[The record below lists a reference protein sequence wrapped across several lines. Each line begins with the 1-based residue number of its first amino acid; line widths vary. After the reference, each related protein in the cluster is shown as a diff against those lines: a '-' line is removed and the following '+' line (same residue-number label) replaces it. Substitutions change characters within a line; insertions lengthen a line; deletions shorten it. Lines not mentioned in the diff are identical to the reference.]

1 MKTLLPFLKPY
12 RGKCVFILL
21 VTLADVAGALL
32 IPTITAD
39 MINIAVE
46 GSHMDLLLRKGFL
59 MFGVALLSGLLTLMG
74 SWLCARLSADLGR
87 DLREA
92 VYDRSLAFS
101 ASDFETFGTA
111 SMITRTLNDVNI
123 IQQAFVYFI
132 QMILPV
138 PMVCVLGIALAF
150 RINTQM
156 GVLILCGTCFVLLA
170 ALLIMG
176 KAAPIFEKLQRFLD
190 RRAPGRAEY
199 ATPRKEADRP
209 EFLSGLVGNVTC
221 GAPLAAIIRNTNT
234 RSGDYS
240 NLAVVPRP
248 GHADYTAAVKYGG
261 AQDAA
266 GGGHFSGRLTA
277 PLCIAGGV
285 CLQLLRR
292 EGIEIISRIAA
303 IAGVEDAGELTASTA
318 EKAFPVVDDAQGT
331 KMREAIAAAK
341 AEGDS
346 VGGIIEVAA
355 FGLPVGLG
363 DPRFG
368 GMENRIAAIVF
379 GVPAVK
385 GVEFGEGF
393 GAARLRGSENN
404 DGFCVRDGKIGTI
417 TNHCGGILGGITN
430 GMPLR
435 FRAAV
440 KPTPSIFRPQQSVN
454 LETMEETT
462 LQIQGRHDPCIVPR
476 AVPVME
482 AAAAIAIY
490 DALLGYERER
500 M

>member
-1 MKTLLPFLKPY
+1 MTLDGVP
-12 RGKCVFILL
+12 
-21 VTLADVAGALL
+21 AGQA
-32 IPTITAD
+32 I
-39 MINIAVE
+39 
-46 GSHMDLLLRKGFL
+46 DL
-59 MFGVALLSGLLTLMG
+59 
-74 SWLCARLSADLGR
+74 D
-87 DLREA
+87 E
-92 VYDRSLAFS
+92 
-101 ASDFETFGTA
+101 
-111 SMITRTLNDVNI
+111 
-123 IQQAFVYFI
+123 
-132 QMILPV
+132 
-138 PMVCVLGIALAF
+138 
-150 RINTQM
+150 
-156 GVLILCGTCFVLLA
+156 
-170 ALLIMG
+170 
-176 KAAPIFEKLQRFLD
+176 LQRFLD

-261 AQDAA
+261 AQGA
-266 GGGHFSGRLTA
+266 
-277 PLCIAGGV
+277 
-285 CLQLLRR
+285 
-292 EGIEIISRIAA
+292 
-303 IAGVEDAGELTASTA
+303 
-318 EKAFPVVDDAQGT
+318 

-363 DPRFG
+363 DPMFG

-379 GVPAVK
+379 GIPAVK

-490 DALLGYERER
+490 DALLGYQKER